1 LIDNPIVSP
10 FPDVVKLPNPGD
22 LHLWSARVQG
32 VPGRK
37 QPTDE
42 ALLDFLCA
50 EERSRAER
58 YRLEAP
64 LQQFVRVRALL
75 RCLLGQYLQQ
85 APQEIQFCYS
95 AHGKPA
101 LMGFGPSRSLSFN
114 LSHSGGVALFA
125 VAQEPV
131 GIDLEWI
138 NPQIRGDAIARRRF
152 SAPEQAELSRLSPS
166 ERQTRF
172 FQLWT
177 RKEALIKLFGD
188 RLFAGLNRY
197 DVRGEPLCAG
207 RWIQAGE
214 QTVWLQDIDLA
225 KGFAAAV
232 ASDRRPDVV
241 RHRIWDWSIMS
252 ESS

>member
-10 FPDVVKLPNPGD
+10 LPDVVKLPHPGD
-22 LHLWSARVQG
+22 LHLWLARVQG
-32 VPGRK
+32 VPERG

-58 YRLEAP
+58 CRLEAP
-64 LQQFVRVRALL
+64 RRQFVRVRALL

-101 LMGFGPSRSLSFN
+101 LLDSGPSRNLSFN

-125 VAQEPV
+125 VARESV

-138 NPQIRGDAIARRRF
+138 NPQIRGEAIARRRF
-152 SAPEQAELSRLSPS
+152 SAPEQAELSRLSPP
-166 ERQTRF
+166 ERQTKF

-197 DVRGEPLCAG
+197 DVLGEPPCVG

-214 QTVWLQDIDLA
+214 QTVWLQDIDLVQ
-225 KGFAAAV
+225 GFAAAI
-232 ASDRRPDVV
+232 ATDRRPDVV
-241 RHRIWDWSIMS
+241 RYWIWDWSIMS
-252 ESS
+252 ELS